1 MDMIATEL
9 DAVTFRDLDSAGLPV
24 GIEAIDVVRPNAD
37 ILAVAFDADLAVVVN
52 VAVAHATAAP
62 DADTG
67 AAVQAHLAVFY
78 GPSDALA
85 GMDRALLRGTRKL
98 LDRDVADRHVG
109 CCAFERKY
117 RDRQFDFSVR
127 RVVDEINLAAG
138 VIDVEF
144 VACQCALARHFGQRP
159 IVDEQRLGLIAGRR
173 AWQAFALLGAALEL
187 APHRP

>member
-24 GIEAIDVVRPNAD
+24 GIEAIDVVRPNAAVLNAD

-62 DADTG
+62 APDTG

-109 CCAFERKY
+109 CCAFE
-117 RDRQFDFSVR
+117 
-127 RVVDEINLAAG
+127 
-138 VIDVEF
+138 
-144 VACQCALARHFGQRP
+144 
-159 IVDEQRLGLIAGRR
+159 
-173 AWQAFALLGAALEL
+173 
-187 APHRP
+187 